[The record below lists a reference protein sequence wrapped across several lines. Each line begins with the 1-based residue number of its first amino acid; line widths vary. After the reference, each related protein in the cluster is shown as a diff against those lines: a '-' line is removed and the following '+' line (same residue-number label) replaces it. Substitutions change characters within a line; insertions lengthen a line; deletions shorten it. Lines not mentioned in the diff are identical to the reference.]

1 MVLRGKGRVL
11 VGSEVHSVGAN
22 DLVRVPTR
30 TWHQF
35 RATTSEPLGFLC
47 LVNVE
52 RDKPQRPDEA
62 SAAALKAIL
71 ADFP

>member
-1 MVLRGKGRVL
+1 M
-11 VGSEVHSVGAN
+11 
-22 DLVRVPTR
+22 

-35 RATTSEPLGFLC
+35 RATTNEPLGFLC

-62 SAAALKAIL
+62 NAAVLKALPKVGEFIRL
-71 ADFP
+71 